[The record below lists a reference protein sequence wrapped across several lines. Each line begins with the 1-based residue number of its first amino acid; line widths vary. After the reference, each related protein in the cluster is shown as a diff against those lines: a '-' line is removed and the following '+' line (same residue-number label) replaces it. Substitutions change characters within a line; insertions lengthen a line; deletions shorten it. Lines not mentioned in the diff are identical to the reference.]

1 MNSNNHQQM
10 ILNMLSK
17 GDITVETAQE
27 LLAIFEEYP
36 TKKEDNKIHLS
47 FDTSEPNLDIV
58 EKEGATL
65 MKFIDVLIT

>member
-1 MNSNNHQQM
+1 MNSNNQQQM

-27 LLAIFEEYP
+27 LLTIFEENQNHS
-36 TKKEDNKIHLS
+36 EDNKIHFS
-47 FDTSEPNLDIV
+47 FDTCEPNLDIV

-65 MKFIDVLIT
+65 MKFIDILTT